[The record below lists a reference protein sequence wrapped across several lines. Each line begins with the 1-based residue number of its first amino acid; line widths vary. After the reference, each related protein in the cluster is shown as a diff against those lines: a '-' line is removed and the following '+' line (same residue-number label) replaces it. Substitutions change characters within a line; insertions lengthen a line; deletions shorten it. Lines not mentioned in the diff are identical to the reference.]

1 MKGNIMISLSD
12 EQYDKILKTLV
23 FYADRRN
30 FDGQHELK
38 YKISDCRPDEYVA
51 VGDKARSLIK
61 YLADTVER

>member
-1 MKGNIMISLSD
+1 MVSLSD
-12 EQYDKILKTLV
+12 EQYSKILKTLA

-30 FDGQHELK
+30 FDGEHELK

-61 YLADTVER
+61 YLSNTVKK